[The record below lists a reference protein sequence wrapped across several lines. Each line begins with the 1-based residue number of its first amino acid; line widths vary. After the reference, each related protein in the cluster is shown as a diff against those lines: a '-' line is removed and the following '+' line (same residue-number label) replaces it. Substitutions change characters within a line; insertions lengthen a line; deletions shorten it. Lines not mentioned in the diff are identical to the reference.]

1 MQTAAV
7 INQMEFT
14 DSSRCN
20 AIKENAKAPRSAIRN
35 QITFVIMF

>member
-1 MQTAAV
+1 MYS
-7 INQMEFT
+7 
-14 DSSRCN
+14 D